1 MQSNLLKTIV
11 VDDEQPSRDALIQS
25 LRDYCPE
32 VEVVAACDS
41 AKTACQAIKEHR
53 PDLVFLDIEMPR
65 GSGFDLLEMCNP
77 VDFHVIFVTAFSNY
91 AVQAFR
97 YSAVDYLLKPVK
109 LSELT
114 DAVAKV
120 KSNHTPVSRQIAV
133 LLENMKT
140 TDNNCKQLAI
150 TNSKGFDIVK
160 TSEIILCEADI
171 YCTRLHLSGKSQILS
186 THILKYYEEL
196 LPKEQFMR
204 VHHSYIVNK
213 EHVKGYT
220 HQGEILLSE
229 EIRCPLSASRKAE
242 FMKIFKPQK

>member
-65 GSGFDLLEMCNP
+65 GSGFDLLEMFNP

-114 DAVAKV
+114 EAVAKV

-140 TDNNCKQLAI
+140 PQNHSRKLTVS
-150 TNSKGFDIVK
+150 NSKGFDVVK
-160 TSEIILCEADI
+160 TSEIIMCEADG
-171 YCTRLHLSGKSQILS
+171 YCTKLHLTGKPILLSSQILK
-186 THILKYYEEL
+186 HYEDI
-196 LPKEQFMR
+196 LPKEQFIR

-213 EHVKGYT
+213 EHVVSYT
-220 HQGEILLSE
+220 NQGEIILAQ
-229 EIRCPLSASRKAE
+229 EIHCPLSIARKAE
-242 FMKIFKPQK
+242 FLKIYKPVK